1 MLFQPNDMAVLA
13 PEERLMKH
21 LMSVVLVASMAVS
34 ALAQTKP
41 VKKIRKSTAP
51 TVQSQIDDLKKM
63 ITDQQQQIQALTRQL
78 QQREHAGEQAR
89 EQASAAR
96 SAADEAR
103 TAANSS
109 AQKADEAQSA
119 LTKVNADLTDVKAN
133 ATSAAVA
140 MQEQQKAFTNATE
153 SPLTLHYKGITI
165 TPGGFFAAETVWR
178 QHGMTSDDNTPF
190 NSIPYAGAGGYHLSE
205 FYGSGR
211 QSRPTVLIEGKLPR
225 AKFTAYGELD
235 FLSAGVTSN
244 NNQSNSYTNRM
255 RQLWAQVAL
264 TNGWSFTAGHMWSL
278 VTETKSGMDNR
289 TEAIPSLIDH
299 AYNVGFSWSRQ
310 FGFRVV
316 KNFNNKVWLGLAVEN
331 AQTLMTAHGNANNF
345 VFGNAGTGGG
355 LFNPTANYSYNVS
368 PDYVVK
374 AVWQPKY
381 SHYEVFGVFSPLR
394 DRVYPNAPASTA
406 GSFND
411 TKIGAGLGA
420 NARWLVANKHV
431 EFGLHYLGGD
441 GVGRYGTSTLP
452 DATVRPDGTLQLLPV
467 HQGLATL
474 EFHHPKFDI
483 YANGGTEHVARYWQL
498 NSAGKPVGYGSP
510 LFVNSGCAIETVP
523 AGGNGFQPGAPA
535 NCNGDTRN
543 LIEYSAG
550 FYLKFYNGPKGRVQ
564 WGPQYSHIIKNSWT
578 GVGGGPQTTENM
590 VITSFRYYLP

>member
-1 MLFQPNDMAVLA
+1 
-13 PEERLMKH
+13 
-21 LMSVVLVASMAVS
+21 MSVCLGAVAQS
-34 ALAQTKP
+34 APAR
-41 VKKIRKSTAP
+41 KKTTTRGPS
-51 TVQSQIDDLKKM
+51 VQSQLDELKKM
-63 ITDQQQQIQALTRQL
+63 IVDQQQQIQSLTQQL
-78 QQREHAGEQAR
+78 QRRDEAVQQAQQ
-89 EQASAAR
+89 QASAAQ
-96 SAADEAR
+96 SAANDAR
-103 TAANSS
+103 STASAS
-109 AQKADEAQSA
+109 AQRADDTQAS

-133 ATSAAVA
+133 ATTAALN
-140 MQEQQKAFTNATE
+140 MQEQQKAFTEAVE

-190 NSIPYAGAGGYHLSE
+190 NAIPYPGAGGYHLSE
-205 FYGSGR
+205 LYASGR

-264 TNGWSFTAGHMWSL
+264 TNGWSFTTGHMWSL
-278 VTETKSGMDNR
+278 VTETKNAMDNR
-289 TEAIPSLIDH
+289 TEAVPSVIDH
-299 AYNVGFSWSRQ
+299 QYNVGFSWARQ
-310 FGFRVV
+310 FGFRVT
-316 KNFNNKVWLGLAVEN
+316 KNFNNKVWLGFSVEN

-374 AVWQPKY
+374 AVFQPKY
-381 SHYEVFGVFSPLR
+381 SHYEIIGLFVPLR
-394 DRVYPNAPASTA
+394 DRIYPNATATPASTA
-406 GSFND
+406 GAFND
-411 TKIGAGLGA
+411 TKFGAGGGV

-431 EFGLHYLGGD
+431 ELGVHYLGGN
-441 GVGRYGTSTLP
+441 GIGRYGTSSLP
-452 DATVRPDGTLQLLPV
+452 AATVRPDGSLALLTS
-467 HQGLATL
+467 HQALGTL
-474 EFHHPKFDI
+474 EFHQPKFDV
-483 YANGGTEHVARYWQL
+483 YFNGGTEHVSSSWQL
-498 NSAGKPVGYGSP
+498 NSKGAAVGYGSP
-510 LFVNSGCAIETVP
+510 LFRNDGCSTETAP
-523 AGGNGFQPGAPA
+523 AGGNGFLPGAPA

-550 FYLKFYNGPKGRVQ
+550 FYVKFYNGPKGRVQ
-564 WGPQYSHIIKNSWT
+564 WGPQYSHIIKNTWA

>member
-1 MLFQPNDMAVLA
+1 
-13 PEERLMKH
+13 MKH
-21 LMSVVLVASMAVS
+21 LIAAVLLMSLCVGAA
-34 ALAQTKP
+34 AQTAG
-41 VKKIRKSTAP
+41 KKKAASSQP
-51 TVQSQIDDLKKM
+51 SVQSQIDDLKKM
-63 ITDQQQQIQALTRQL
+63 ILDQQQQIQALTNQL
-78 QQREHAGEQAR
+78 QQRDQSVQQAQQ
-89 EQASAAR
+89 QASAAQ
-96 SAADEAR
+96 SAASQAQS
-103 TAANSS
+103 AANAS
-109 AQKADEAQSA
+109 AQKADDAQSA

-133 ATSAAVA
+133 ATTAALN
-140 MQEQQKAFTNATE
+140 MQETQKEIREATE
-153 SPLTLHYKGITI
+153 SPLALHFKGITL
-165 TPGGFFAAETVWR
+165 TPGGFFAAETTWR

-205 FYGSGR
+205 FYASGR
-211 QSRPTVLIEGKLPR
+211 QSRPTILIEGKLAK
-225 AKFTAYGELD
+225 AKFTGYGELD

-264 TNGWSFTAGHMWSL
+264 TNGWSFTGGHMWSL
-278 VTETKSGMDNR
+278 VTETKNGMDNR
-289 TEAIPSLIDH
+289 TEAVPSVIDH
-299 AYNVGFSWSRQ
+299 EYNVGFSWNRQ

-316 KNFNNKVWLGLAVEN
+316 KNFHNKVWLGFSVEN
-331 AQTLMTAHGNANNF
+331 AQTLETAHGNASNF
-345 VFGNAGTGGG
+345 VFGNAGTAGG

-381 SHYEVFGVFSPLR
+381 SHYEIFGVFSPLR
-394 DRVYPNAPASTA
+394 DRVYPNATATPASTA

-411 TKIGAGLGA
+411 TKIGAGIGA
-420 NARWLVANKHV
+420 NARWLVVNKHV

-474 EFHHPKFDI
+474 EFHEPKFDV
-483 YANGGTEHVARYWQL
+483 YFNGGTEHVARYWQL
-498 NSAGKPVGYGSP
+498 NAAGKPVGYGSP
-510 LFVNSGCAIETVP
+510 LFNNSGCSVETVP
-523 AGGNGFQPGAPA
+523 TGGNGFSPGAPG

-550 FYLKFYNGPKGRVQ
+550 FYIKFYNGPKGRVQ
-564 WGPQYSHIIKNSWT
+564 WGPQYSHVIKNTWT
-578 GVGGGPQTTENM
+578 GVGGGPQTTNNM
-590 VITSFRYYLP
+590 IITSFRYYLP